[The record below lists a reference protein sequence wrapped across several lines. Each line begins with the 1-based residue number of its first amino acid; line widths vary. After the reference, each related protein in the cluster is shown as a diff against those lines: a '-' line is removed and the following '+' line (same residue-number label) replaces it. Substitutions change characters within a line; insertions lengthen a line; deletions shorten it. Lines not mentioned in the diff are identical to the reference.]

1 MTATDKGQDML
12 SSTDEQRL
20 RELLAAYGR
29 NPLRWPEA
37 DRQRFAGLVR
47 APHLLPNGLAS
58 QAAEL
63 DRLLDAS
70 GPGPLQ
76 PPAGA
81 HDRLMQRIAR
91 EPQLDTDPAA
101 PPPVTGMRAML
112 AAGMMAASI
121 ALGVLIGLD
130 TTAVSTLADALP
142 GQTSAADEVL
152 DLVLSDQLDDGS
164 VL

>member
-1 MTATDKGQDML
+1 MTVRDKGQDMF
-12 SSTDEQRL
+12 SSADEQRL

-37 DRQRFAGLVR
+37 DRQQFAGLVR
-47 APHLLPNGLAS
+47 APHLLPEGLAS

-76 PPAGA
+76 APAGA
-81 HDRLMQRIAR
+81 NGRLMQRIAS
-91 EPQLDTDPAA
+91 EPQLDADPAA
-101 PPPVTGMRAML
+101 PPPISGMRAML

-121 ALGVLIGLD
+121 ALGVFVGLD

-142 GQTSAADEVL
+142 GQASSADEVL